1 MRNGMDG
8 SELRRRRKAMKLTQ
22 AELGD
27 EIGLSRDF
35 VGQMERDV
43 AVISPRT
50 AAMVAHLYEQV
61 TGVQE
66 AYYREQGMQMA
77 FDMARKHLTIAANEA
92 LELKA
97 RQLDESEAAIFQRVY
112 DELDRMTL
120 DMREF
125 RDSQVAR
132 ERFL

>member
-1 MRNGMDG
+1 MDG
-8 SELRRRRKAMKLTQ
+8 PELRRRRKAMKLTQ

-43 AVISPRT
+43 AAISPRT
-50 AAMVAHLYEQV
+50 AAMVGHLYEQI

-77 FDMARKHLTIAANEA
+77 FDMARKHLAIAANEA

-97 RQLDESEAAIFQRVY
+97 RQLDDGEAAIFQRVY

-120 DMREF
+120 DMREL
-125 RDSQVAR
+125 RDSPFAR

>member
-1 MRNGMDG
+1 MDG